1 MNSAVISSGD
11 HDVSESLGLW
21 EPKRTLTLEAARKHS
36 KRIKALRLILMLVS
50 AGLASYLGYEF
61 LTGGSSGIDWD
72 DNPTESVKM
81 IGPRYSGRTGD
92 GEPYYLTAEHATRT
106 VTNRNEVELKNPVLE
121 FIREDGAEASFVV
134 AETGTY
140 DDVNKILN
148 LEFSVDLTTDDGNIC
163 RTDQARIFTQE
174 KRIEGDKRIEC
185 IGSFGIANGNAF
197 EIKDKYKTFVFKN
210 GMDAVIQRETTDTVT
225 PSSPTSLSGQAFGD
239 DTPINITADTATYTG
254 GLTVL
259 QGNVDVKQGK
269 NTTQS
274 DEMDIFRNEAKS
286 ESSNSLKLGAIR
298 RIDAKGN
305 FKYSTPD
312 NLVTGDRGVYQR
324 GKEIMTV
331 TGEVKVK
338 QPSGSMAETDKLI
351 YNVKTETIRFTGNCQ
366 GQGCSKGRQR
376 LTIQN

>member
-1 MNSAVISSGD
+1 
-11 HDVSESLGLW
+11 
-21 EPKRTLTLEAARKHS
+21 
-36 KRIKALRLILMLVS
+36 
-50 AGLASYLGYEF
+50 
-61 LTGGSSGIDWD
+61 
-72 DNPTESVKM
+72 
-81 IGPRYSGRTGD
+81 
-92 GEPYYLTAEHATRT
+92 
-106 VTNRNEVELKNPVLE
+106 
-121 FIREDGAEASFVV
+121 
-134 AETGTY
+134 
-140 DDVNKILN
+140 
-148 LEFSVDLTTDDGNIC
+148 
-163 RTDQARIFTQE
+163 
-174 KRIEGDKRIEC
+174 
-185 IGSFGIANGNAF
+185 
-197 EIKDKYKTFVFKN
+197 
-210 GMDAVIQRETTDTVT
+210 MDAVIQREAADNIT
-225 PSSPTSLSGQAFGD
+225 PSSPTSLPGQAFGD
-239 DTPINITADTATYTG
+239 DTPIDITADSATYTG

-269 NTTQS
+269 NTTNS

-324 GKEIMTV
+324 DKEIMTV

>member
-36 KRIKALRLILMLVS
+36 KRIKALRLLLMMVS
-50 AGLASYLGYEF
+50 TGLAVFLTYEF
-61 LTGGSSGIDWD
+61 LTGSSTGLNLVD
-72 DNPTESVKM
+72 DPTESVRM

-92 GEPYYLTAEHATRT
+92 GEPYYLTAEYATRAM
-106 VTNRNEVELKNPVLE
+106 TNRNVVELKNPVLE
-121 FIREDGAEASFVV
+121 FIREFGAEASFVV

-148 LEFSVDLTTDDGNIC
+148 LEFAVDLTTDDGNIC
-163 RTDQARIFTQE
+163 RTDQARIFTLE

-185 IGSFGIANGNAF
+185 TGSFGIANGNAF

-210 GMDAVIQRETTDTVT
+210 GMDAVIQRETADNAAS
-225 PSSPTSLSGQAFGD
+225 PSSTSRPGQAFGD
-239 DTPINITADTATYTG
+239 DTPIDITADTAVYTG

-259 QGNVDVKQGK
+259 TGNVYVKQGK
-269 NTTQS
+269 NTTNS
-274 DEMDIFRNEAKS
+274 DEMDIFRDEATS
-286 ESSNSLKLGAIR
+286 ESSSSLKLGAIR

-331 TGEVKVK
+331 TGKVKVK

-351 YNVKTETIRFTGNCQ
+351 YNVKSETIRFTGNCQ
-366 GQGCSKGRQR
+366 GQQCSTGRQR
-376 LTIQN
+376 LRIQN